1 MASVPLAFQRYAASG
16 GVSLGRPILLLH
28 GVFGS
33 KNNWKSMA
41 KKLAVELRR
50 NVRKTLHF
58 WGFIV
63 CIIGFC
69 S

>member
-1 MASVPLAFQRYAASG
+1 MATVPLAFQRYAYAATAA
-16 GVSLGRPILLLH
+16 GRPILLLH